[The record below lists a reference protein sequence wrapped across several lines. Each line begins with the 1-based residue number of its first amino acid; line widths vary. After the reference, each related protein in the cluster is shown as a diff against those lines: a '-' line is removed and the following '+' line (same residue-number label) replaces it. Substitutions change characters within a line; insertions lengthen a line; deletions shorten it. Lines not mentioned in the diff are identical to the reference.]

1 MHHTCTCGI
10 CTDWEG
16 RGKLQWGRAGESPMQ
31 SPLQSITSLLT
42 PLALHNSPLPYTH
55 YNVISRDYCHTTLHT
70 FECSLCSAHALHPA
84 SSGPAVP
91 HPLLCGQCAG
101 LLYNPFFFSLHLLD
115 LVWSS
120 SSLQN
125 VLKSV
130 MLNYKQV
137 GQEGTMHKYVHVGY
151 ALGKLHGNP
160 PPLLLSITSLLLYNI
175 M

>member
-1 MHHTCTCGI
+1 MGKGRRIPNAIAASKHHITANAISPTQLTTSI
-10 CTDWEG
+10 HT
-16 RGKLQWGRAGESPMQ
+16 LQCNIQG
-31 SPLQSITSLLT
+31 LL
-42 PLALHNSPLPYTH
+42 PHN
-55 YNVISRDYCHTTLHT
+55 TLHT

-137 GQEGTMHKYVHVGY
+137 GQEGIMHKYVHVGY
-151 ALGKLHGNP
+151 ALGKWHGNP
-160 PPLLLSITSLLLYNI
+160 RPLLQSITSLLLYNI
-175 M
+175 MRFITHLFPPIPII